1 VTAITARDGQVGP
14 TGDPQDGRVSVSAP
28 VFDSARASPICQ
40 AIGRAHLVRQHVGK
54 PGGGPTQF
62 KGGRGHSD
70 DAQLQE
76 NGRPR
81 KSTFE
86 DPPPFLAALPFGNWH
101 SKALVHCTPDML
113 QLQLNL

>member
-1 VTAITARDGQVGP
+1 MYAEDPIACAFPALSSVYWRRLGVRDQGN
-14 TGDPQDGRVSVSAP
+14 
-28 VFDSARASPICQ
+28 
-40 AIGRAHLVRQHVGK
+40 GK

-62 KGGRGHSD
+62 KGGRGHSG

-86 DPPPFLAALPFGNWH
+86 DPPPWVAARPFGNWH
-101 SKALVHCTPDML
+101 SKALVHCAPDML